1 MEAEMSVY
9 LCQRCLTLQEWAH
22 WAAKSLKK
30 QSLSLK
36 VMEMSITLMAEGD
49 LRGVV

>member
-9 LCQRCLTLQEWAH
+9 LCQPCLTLQEWAL

-30 QSLSLK
+30 HSLSLK
-36 VMEMSITLMAEGD
+36 VMEMSITLMAGD
-49 LRGVV
+49 LRGVF